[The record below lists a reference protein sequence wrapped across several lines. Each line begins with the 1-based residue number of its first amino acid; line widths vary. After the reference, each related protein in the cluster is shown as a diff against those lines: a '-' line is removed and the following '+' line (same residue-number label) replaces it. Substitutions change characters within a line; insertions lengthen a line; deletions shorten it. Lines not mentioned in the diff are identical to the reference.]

1 MMKTMIFNKA
11 LFAFT
16 AFFAVVSCVK
26 VLDPQDGPDERVTQT
41 YSLSATCEQTKTWTN
56 GSHVA
61 WSEGDRL
68 LVAYNSG
75 GVRQLSVFETL
86 EHDDLFEGEVV
97 TPDDPSDW
105 YAVYPAPS
113 DASSSTVSICV
124 PAQSIQYGNSKKT
137 HLAGNGYPLWG
148 KAEKVARADRPSIRM
163 NQIAAVC
170 NFNITNKEPYP
181 IKVKKILFTAP
192 VEIAGEFT
200 GSITE
205 NSWTA
210 VDGKSTK
217 SIELDLKEAVE
228 IASDGSASF
237 YAGMMPFNTTGSFR
251 ITVIAD
257 NGGQEV
263 YSTKTVDKTMHFD
276 AGLIGRIN
284 YSFTDS
290 RGENNDYYELVT
302 SDHPEAGGWCGTY
315 LVLNTDKTVAFA
327 AKHGATEVEGVSIT
341 VGEDDRIQSSAEIDG
356 YAITASG
363 GTNGHLH
370 FTNPTYYAYD
380 IQNSE
385 GKYIYY
391 SSSKIRVN
399 DSNVSGDYKYQG
411 VFAFKDNGQV
421 EFMIGKNDGTS
432 NVYSL
437 HYEKD
442 TNLFKFSGDGAK
454 RVLLY
459 KKIST
464 ETEDQNLTFSS
475 SSVEWALGEDE
486 DHRIGETYNLPQEV
500 SGLKTFVTYT
510 SSNPDVAEIVG
521 NSQVRIHGVGTTTIT
536 ATAAKD
542 GTYNSATASY
552 TLTTKV
558 YYRLLAADP
567 GAQNWN
573 GTYLIVNIDNDK
585 AFSAVEGTAG
595 TYAVNPSD
603 GRIEASA
610 ELDEHAFT
618 FSGGTE
624 KHVKASEGNA
634 SNAYD
639 ILNSENK
646 FVYYTNGQVQINES
660 NIDAGAPYQGV
671 FIYDGNG
678 SVSMRI
684 GKNESSEVS
693 SLRYVYYNNGAF
705 AFSKSNTS
713 GRVLLYRKAANR
725 FPQSIH
731 FSSSNVSWTLGEGY
745 QTGGIYTIPQT
756 VTGARTFVKY
766 SSSNTDVAEFV
777 GNGQIKINGT
787 GKATITAT
795 AVETADYHS
804 ATAEFMLT
812 IAEPS
817 AAEEVD
823 LGTFELV
830 NDMVR
835 GYLEEAAE
843 KYAADGS
850 DWKDYSI
857 AGTDKY
863 PSGHWNGTVYDHPNP
878 VIIPVDKPSGTKVSV
893 EIYND
898 SQRTNLELR
907 RDYSVKEGS
916 VVEVV
921 NLIPGRDYWYKVS
934 YNGNELSRG
943 KFRTTGLRRQI
954 VVSYR
959 QESGYA
965 NNLRDLGGMKT
976 TDGKTL
982 NYNLLF
988 RGTNMDFLSED
999 EQEIITGYMKVRRD
1013 VDLRSYGA
1021 DGNTDVAYAHRPL
1034 DPSLV
1039 EYTYGHLGAYKAEMW
1054 TNRIPPIL
1062 NDIASSLSKGE
1073 ACYIHCQGGADR
1085 TGILCILIEGLCGV
1099 SLKDCTMDYEL
1110 TTFSC
1115 SETRRRCGTPEE
1127 RDIYLYVHDGIQEI
1141 LNQQGSTFKD
1151 KVVNKL
1157 LSCGV
1162 SQDTI
1167 TKIQTAMVGN

>member
-1 MMKTMIFNKA
+1 MMRSMIFKKA
-11 LFAFT
+11 LCAFASFL
-16 AFFAVVSCVK
+16 AIVSCVEEI
-26 VLDPQDGPDERVTQT
+26 DPQTEPSGRVKQT
-41 YSLSATCEQTKTWTN
+41 YSLSATCDRTKTWTVD
-56 GSHVA
+56 GPVA
-61 WSEGDRL
+61 WSGGDKL
-68 LVAYNSG
+68 LVAYSSG
-75 GVRQLSVFETL
+75 GARQLSVFETL
-86 EHDDLFEGEVV
+86 DHDNLFEGEVM
-97 TPDDPSDW
+97 TPDDLSDW

-113 DASSSTVSICV
+113 DMSSAVSISI

-137 HLAGNGYPLWG
+137 HLAGDGFPLWG
-148 KAEKVARADRPSIRM
+148 KAEKVAAADRPSIYM

-170 NFNITNKEPYP
+170 NFNVTNRESYA

-192 VEIAGEFT
+192 VEIAGEFAGT
-200 GSITE
+200 ITE
-205 NSWTA
+205 NCWTA

-217 SIELDLKEAVE
+217 TVELDVEEAVE
-228 IASDGSASF
+228 IAVGGSASF
-237 YAGMMPFNTTGSFR
+237 YAGMMPFSTTGSFT

-257 NGGQEV
+257 KNGQEV

-276 AGLIGRIN
+276 VGLIGRIN

-315 LVLNTDKTVAFA
+315 LVLDTDKTVAFVAQNDA
-327 AKHGATEVEGVSIT
+327 AETTGVSIT
-341 VGEDDRIQSSAEIDG
+341 VGKDGTILSSDEVDR
-356 YAITASG
+356 YAITVSG
-363 GTNGHLH
+363 GTSRHLH
-370 FTNPTYYAYD
+370 FTDPTYYYAYD

-391 SSSKIRVN
+391 SNSKICVS
-399 DSNVSGDYKYQG
+399 DTNVSGYYKYQG
-411 VFAFKDNGQV
+411 VFAFNDNGQV
-421 EFMIGKNDGTS
+421 EFMIGQNDGTR
-432 NVYSL
+432 NAYSL
-437 HYEKD
+437 RYDKD
-442 TNLFKFSGDGAK
+442 INLFKFSGDGAK

-464 ETEDQNLTFSS
+464 ETEDQALTFSS

-486 DHRIGETYNLPQEV
+486 DHRLGETYNLPQEV

-536 ATAAKD
+536 ATAAKN
-542 GTYNSATASY
+542 GSYNSATASY
-552 TLTTKV
+552 TLTTKA

-573 GTYLIVNIDNDK
+573 GTYLIVNTDNDK
-585 AFSAVEGTAG
+585 AFSAVGGTAG

-603 GRIEASA
+603 GRIEAGA
-610 ELDEHAFT
+610 EVDKFAFT
-618 FSGGTE
+618 FSGGDE
-624 KHVKASEGNA
+624 IHVKASESNA

-639 ILNSENK
+639 IQNSENK
-646 FVYYTNGQVQINES
+646 FVYYTNEQVQIRES
-660 NIDAGAPYQGV
+660 NIDGGAPYQGV
-671 FIYDGNG
+671 FVFDGDG
-678 SVSMRI
+678 KVSMRI

-725 FPQSIH
+725 FAQSIH
-731 FSSSNVSWTLGEGY
+731 FGSSNVSWTLDEGY
-745 QTGGIYTIPQT
+745 RTGSIYTIPQT
-756 VTGARTFVKY
+756 TIGARTFVKY
-766 SSSNTDVAEFV
+766 TSSNTDVAEFV
-777 GNGQIKINGT
+777 SNNQIRIIGV
-787 GKATITAT
+787 GKTIITAT

-830 NDMVR
+830 NDMAR
-835 GYLEEAAE
+835 GYLLEAAE

-863 PSGHWNGTVYDHPNP
+863 PSGHANGTVYDHPNP

-934 YNGNELSRG
+934 YDGNELSRG
-943 KFRTTGLRRQI
+943 KFRTKGLRRQI
-954 VVSYR
+954 VVSCR

-976 TDGKTL
+976 TDGKSL
-982 NYNLLF
+982 NYNLIF
-988 RGTNMDFLSED
+988 RGTNMDLLSDD
-999 EQEIITGYMKVRRD
+999 EKDIITGYMKVRRD

-1021 DGNTDVAYAHRPL
+1021 DSNTDAYAHRPL

-1039 EYTYGHLGAYKAEMW
+1039 DYTYGNLGAYKAEMW
-1054 TNRIPPIL
+1054 TNRIPPIM

-1115 SETRRRCGTPEE
+1115 SETRKRNGTPEE
-1127 RDIYLYVHDGIQEI
+1127 RYIYAYVSGGIQDI
-1141 LNQQGSTFKD
+1141 LSQQGSTFKD

-1157 LSCGV
+1157 LSSGV
-1162 SQDTI
+1162 SQQTI
-1167 TKIQTAMVGN
+1167 TTIQTAMVSD